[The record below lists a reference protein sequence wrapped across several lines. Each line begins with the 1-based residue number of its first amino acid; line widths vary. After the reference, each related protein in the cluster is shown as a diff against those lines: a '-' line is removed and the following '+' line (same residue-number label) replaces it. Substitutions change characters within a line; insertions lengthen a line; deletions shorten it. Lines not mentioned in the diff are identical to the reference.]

1 MELPK
6 LPPFDSKKNSFYDTD
21 MQNIY
26 GDTRVLDS
34 KVRELYKLSEDIMME
49 NAAAALEDAVVSS
62 LEKSLEDCGAVCLAR
77 PAVLILAGS
86 GNNGADGYALARRL
100 IRHEYAVTVC
110 AVSEPKSQM
119 CILQKERAS
128 AIGVSCIDI
137 SEYDD
142 YIERISIDLKVIV
155 DCIFGSGFHGELPYE
170 AQAVIASANRNCDA
184 VRIACDVPSGLDGV
198 GNVAGSGICF
208 YADKT
213 VTMGALKMSLY
224 SDIAKDACGEIIL
237 ANLGVSSGNFE
248 YADGTVKYEARLLE
262 KSDAKL
268 PHRNAQNVNK
278 GSFGHAAIV
287 CGTKSGAAVIAA
299 SAALRFGAGLVSLV
313 TGSEN
318 FESATNIPFEL
329 MVSPDFPANT
339 TAVALGMGLSSDGK
353 LFIDWLCE
361 NHNVPVVLDADIC
374 HSPFIKDL
382 LEKRSGIVLTP
393 HPKEFASLLEQ
404 CGMGTFSVKEV
415 VSRKVEL
422 VKAFCNKYPEVVLL
436 LKGANVLIGIKR
448 ATQNEVAL
456 YINPHGCNALAKGGS
471 GDVLSGL
478 VAALLA
484 QKYEP
489 LQAAVYAS
497 LAHTSA
503 AQKALEVVKNDFAL
517 TPLDLIQALR
527 SI

>member
-1 MELPK
+1 
-6 LPPFDSKKNSFYDTD
+6 

-49 NAAAALEDAVVSS
+49 NAAAALEDAVLSS
-62 LEKSLEDCGAVCLAR
+62 LEKSLKDCGAVCLAR

-100 IRHEYAVTVC
+100 MRHEYAVTVC

-119 CILQKERAS
+119 CVLQKERAC

-170 AQAVIASANRNCDA
+170 AQAVIASANKNCDA
-184 VRIACDVPSGLDGV
+184 VRIACDVPSGLDGL
-198 GNVAGSGICF
+198 GNVAGGFASAICF
-208 YADKT
+208 CADKT

-237 ANLGVSSGNFE
+237 ANLGVSRGNFE
-248 YADGTVKYEARLLE
+248 YADGTVKCEARLLE

-268 PHRNAQNVNK
+268 PHRKVQNVNK

-299 SAALRFGAGLVSLV
+299 SSALRFGAGLVSLV

-318 FESATNIPFEL
+318 FECATNLPFEL
-329 MVSPDFPANT
+329 MVSPNFPANT
-339 TAVALGMGLSSDGK
+339 TAVALGMGLDSDGK
-353 LFIDWLCE
+353 LFVDWLCE
-361 NHNVPVVLDADIC
+361 NPNVPAVLDADIC
-374 HSPFIKDL
+374 HSPFIKEL
-382 LEKRSGIVLTP
+382 LEKRKGFVLTP

-415 VSRKVEL
+415 VKRRVEL
-422 VKAFCNKYPEVVLL
+422 VKAFCNKYPDVVLL

-456 YINPHGCNALAKGGS
+456 YINPYGCNALAKGGS

-503 AQKALEVVKNDFAL
+503 AQKALETVKNDFAL
-517 TPLDLIQALR
+517 TPLDLIQALQ

>member
-1 MELPK
+1 
-6 LPPFDSKKNSFYDTD
+6 

-62 LEKSLEDCGAVCLAR
+62 LEKSLKDCGAVCLAR

-100 IRHEYAVTVC
+100 MRHEYAVTVC

-119 CILQKERAS
+119 CVLQKERAS
-128 AIGVSCIDI
+128 AIGVSFIDI

-170 AQAVIASANRNCDA
+170 AQAVIASANKNCDA
-184 VRIACDVPSGLDGV
+184 VRIACDVPSGLDGL
-198 GNVAGSGICF
+198 GNVAGGFASDVCF
-208 YADKT
+208 CADKT

-224 SDIAKDACGEIIL
+224 SDIAKDACGEIVL
-237 ANLGVSSGNFE
+237 ANLGVSRGNFE
-248 YADGTVKYEARLLE
+248 YADGTVKCQAQLLE

-268 PHRNAQNVNK
+268 PHRKVQNVNK

-287 CGTKSGAAVIAA
+287 CGTKSGAAILAA
-299 SAALRFGAGLVSLV
+299 SSALRFGAGLVSLV
-313 TGSEN
+313 TGSKN
-318 FESATNIPFEL
+318 FDCATNLPFEL
-329 MVSPDFPANT
+329 MVSPNFPANT
-339 TAVALGMGLSSDGK
+339 TAVALGMGLCSDGK
-353 LFIDWLCE
+353 QFVDWLCE
-361 NHNVPVVLDADIC
+361 NPNVPAVLDADIC
-374 HSPFIKDL
+374 HSPFIKEL
-382 LEKRSGIVLTP
+382 LEKRKGFVLTP

-404 CGMGTFSVKEV
+404 CGMGVFSVKEV
-415 VSRKVEL
+415 VKRRVEL
-422 VKAFCNKYPEVVLL
+422 VKAFCNKYPDVVLL

-456 YINPHGCNALAKGGS
+456 YINPYGCNALAKGGS

-503 AQKALEVVKNDFAL
+503 AQKALEAVKNDFAL

>member
-1 MELPK
+1 
-6 LPPFDSKKNSFYDTD
+6 

-49 NAAAALEDAVVSS
+49 NAAAALEDVVVSS
-62 LEKSLEDCGAVCLAR
+62 LEKSLKDCGAVCLAR

-100 IRHEYAVTVC
+100 MRHEYAVTVC

-119 CILQKERAS
+119 CVLQKERAS
-128 AIGVSCIDI
+128 AIGVSFIDI

-170 AQAVIASANRNCDA
+170 AQAVIASANKNCDA
-184 VRIACDVPSGLDGV
+184 VRIACDVPSGLDGL
-198 GNVAGSGICF
+198 GNVAGGFASDVCF
-208 YADKT
+208 CADKT
-213 VTMGALKMSLY
+213 VTMGALKISLY
-224 SDIAKDACGEIIL
+224 SDIAKDACGEIVL
-237 ANLGVSSGNFE
+237 ANLGVSRGNFE
-248 YADGTVKYEARLLE
+248 YADGTVKCEAQLLE

-268 PHRNAQNVNK
+268 PHRKVQNVNK
-278 GSFGHAAIV
+278 GSFGHASIV

-313 TGSEN
+313 TGSKN
-318 FESATNIPFEL
+318 FDCATNLPFEL
-329 MVSPDFPANT
+329 MVSPGFPANT
-339 TAVALGMGLSSDGK
+339 TAVALGMGLGSDGK
-353 LFIDWLCE
+353 QFIDWLCE
-361 NHNVPVVLDADIC
+361 NPNVPAVLDADIC
-374 HSPFIKDL
+374 HSPFIKEL
-382 LEKRSGIVLTP
+382 LEKRKGFVLTP
-393 HPKEFASLLEQ
+393 HPKEFAILLEQ
-404 CGMGTFSVKEV
+404 CGIGVFSVKEV
-415 VSRKVEL
+415 VKRRVEL
-422 VKAFCNKYPEVVLL
+422 VKAFCNKYPDVVLL

-456 YINPHGCNALAKGGS
+456 YINPYGCNALAKGGS

-503 AQKALEVVKNDFAL
+503 AQKALEAVKNDFAL